1 MRPEIE
7 GAKRVVVKVGS
18 SSLTDARGQLDPAR
32 ITQLAELLAGIHER
46 GVRVVLV
53 TSGAIA
59 AALGPLGLR
68 RRPRDLETQQAGAG
82 VGQGLLVRAYSE
94 VFF

>member
-32 ITQLAELLAGIHER
+32 ITQLAELLARQAEIDHR
-46 GVRVVLV
+46 H
-53 TSGAIA
+53 AIFY
-59 AALGPLGLR
+59 LR
-68 RRPRDLETQQAGAG
+68 I
-82 VGQGLLVRAYSE
+82 V
-94 VFF
+94 